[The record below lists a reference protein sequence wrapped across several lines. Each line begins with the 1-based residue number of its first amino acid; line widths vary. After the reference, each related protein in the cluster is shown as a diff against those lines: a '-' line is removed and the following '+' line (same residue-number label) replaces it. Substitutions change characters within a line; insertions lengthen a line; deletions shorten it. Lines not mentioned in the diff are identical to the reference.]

1 MPEIKNQFTGGKM
14 NKDVDERLVPKGEY
28 RDAMNIQVSTSEG
41 SDVGAVQN
49 ILGNKLIDGLGFL
62 SGGATCVGAIADE
75 KNDALYWFVAEHTTN
90 FTGNSINS
98 KNLILQYKSGVVT
111 PVFVDKV
118 TAEINGGAGM
128 LAPGPT
134 SALTIMYLDPI
145 DPGLLELVPGSY
157 IHEIVMDI
165 NSDGN
170 YSPLE
175 FQGNVISVNYT
186 TGAVVIDVGFTQL
199 LAEVFNGQIP
209 QAAFYVSSNRG
220 SVLGFDKNNIITGI
234 NIIDDMLFW
243 TDGITEPK
251 KINIPRSIAGTTNID
266 FSTRLIN
273 DAQGITLGSNILARE
288 EHITVVKK
296 APLRAPYLYMKAARG
311 GNSRGTTSYNFN
323 SVSPSDTITISIQ
336 PFSSSSVNYQ
346 INDVLLLKQINNP
359 VAANFPV
366 TEFDIRAVII
376 SISGATVNVQVLS
389 IPNNLAF
396 GSLVFVVDLDEFY
409 DKLYA
414 LKFPRF
420 AYRYKYEDNEYSS
433 IGPFS
438 EVAFMPGVFDFS
450 PNKGYN
456 LGMENKLRELR
467 IRKLIPRN
475 IPMDVVEIDIL
486 YRESDSPNIYIVD
499 EIKPSDPQWAA
510 DSYKITS
517 ETIKA
522 AVPSNQLLR
531 AWDNVPKKALAQEMT
546 GNRIVYGNY
555 EQNYDMHA
563 YRPSLDV
570 ALLQRVPL
578 SNGWGV
584 NSFLKTIKSLRDYQV
599 GVVFSDAYGRQTPVL
614 TDSAG
619 SIKVSKL
626 AASKSHQIVLQTTTP
641 PPEWAKYQ
649 KFYIKETSTEYYNLS
664 LDKYFEA
671 EDGNVWLSFP
681 SSDRNK
687 VDLDSSLYLKKSFNS
702 AEAGFSTEKYKI
714 IDINNEAPEFIKT
727 RRSIL
732 GKIDNGNDN
741 RLFTADANLPVRYED
756 EFTVESDPLKNT
768 ILENFH
774 KRHNSADSG
783 VGGSGGGAVVNNPLF
798 VRITSYTS
806 DDVGVY
812 SPGSLAT
819 NWYEIDNVKKSE
831 DNEEYIIRVKEPFG
845 LDATWTNTGA
855 SGNLAS
861 GMSTITNDEVGL
873 QFEIGQDTVQ
883 NKAIF
888 QGRFFVKILM
898 DTAVEDNIIAP
909 AMYQTVEVLATARCG
924 YLKDFTREDLG
935 ITNSTSSTL
944 AAHAAAISDFNVNGP
959 DGNPG
964 NYSNPEPDGVPV
976 PTDSYWSWRA
986 WHKIQSKL
994 NTLES
999 RWVIDEAFATGEE
1012 PFWGSAGYVD
1022 SNEQADV
1029 MWGSYSTTYGGYHSQ
1044 SALSWT
1050 LDHNAT
1056 SGPWNPSGL
1065 ASSIVQ
1071 GLGHGTN
1078 LEDYE
1083 YFTVG
1088 NGVTDHT
1095 IDISYIGTGRTKY
1108 QGYADIYEDVNA
1120 SASDWE
1126 ALVWHQKA
1134 WSTWWEISGS
1144 STGDALDDEARVFA
1158 DMLQP
1163 GAFLRFKNDPN
1174 LIVYEIE
1181 SVKKIFKLNYAE
1193 GKEDNEYPFASSE
1206 IGDSSIPNGAAPGA
1220 NEYFNRSHLNRRIT
1234 YRLKLTAPNAG
1245 DIIGTNGGSTGP
1257 GYDPLFGDNTN
1268 ETNISGVFCPIEIVT
1283 LHSIS
1288 TGGET
1293 TMPEDPAVFETVPK
1307 EDTGLDIYHEAS
1319 DTMPI
1324 DLAFDPIAFAPR
1336 GTRVSTADD
1345 ALGGNAI
1352 SGPATVSGWEGN
1364 LLKISNA
1371 YFMEDFLYQNQL
1383 LTFTRPDGSYT
1394 TAIIQGGLGELIP
1407 GQPDSSYY
1415 AYISQAVGGNK
1426 IGIGWHNCYA
1436 FGNGVESNRIRDT
1449 FNKPFIDNGAK
1460 VSTTLEGG
1468 YEKEHRRYG
1477 LIYSGAYNSTSSV
1490 NNLNQFIAAEKITK
1504 DINPIYGSIQ
1514 KLYSGWGQGGDL
1526 IALCEDRILKI
1537 LANKD
1542 ALFNADGNPQLTST
1556 NNVLGQAIPYS
1567 GEYGISENPESFAS
1581 EAYRIYFTD
1590 KVRGAVMR
1598 LSMDGLTP
1606 ISNHGMKDWFRD
1618 NLKLSNK
1625 IIGSY
1630 DDRKDEYNLTL
1641 EGDPAVIDRK
1651 KPGYPTTVTFRE
1663 DVKGWVSFKSFTPEN
1678 AISCANEYYTFEK
1691 GKMWQHHIESAPCN
1705 TFNNVRRDSSL
1716 VAILNDIPG
1725 SIKSFTTLNYEGT
1738 QARVSR
1744 SLDAAGVDV
1753 QDGEYYNLAKINGW
1767 FVDYIETEQDSGGV
1781 TEFRKKEHKWFN
1793 YIKGKEGVITNFVTN
1808 DFSGERFANQGLGV
1822 LSSDAT
1828 QSSTTGCMDDTMF
1841 NYDSAADFDDGSCIE
1856 IAFGCLDPSATNFNP
1871 NANTTNNSCII
1882 PGCIDNVTINGCGIN
1897 CLGALNFDSSA
1908 NEDDGS
1914 CVYCIFGCT
1923 DDTMFNFSSLATC
1936 DDGSCIP
1943 YIPGCTDSFNANATN
1958 YDPLAN
1964 IEDGSCGYYGCTDP
1978 AAANFL
1984 TGVYDNLS
1992 STNGIT
1998 GESTACYDMT
2008 AGTTTGGIPFSDTL
2022 VPPYPSP
2029 TTNFMVMI
2037 NSNPNIVGQLAF
2049 IPPCATEEDSS
2060 CVYMGCGDENA
2071 CNYDPLVLPNQTDSC
2086 QYCGIQTAIN
2096 YDGAD
2101 IECSMSE
2108 SVCDNGPCDQDSVSY
2123 VSIASLLPNSTCQF
2137 CEQVMAAPIVT
2148 NVTYNSYDIAWLY
2161 PNDNFGTPLTLTEVA
2176 RFELT
2181 INNSSPAVAAVAI
2194 NYPSSHID
2202 PNGSDYGLAPA
2213 VSGSG
2218 IVGDPFTITINN
2230 TSSLPLWIPTVTPS
2244 SNYYI
2249 NVTASCYQAGAS
2261 TNLSQALITTPIIGM
2276 SGYVNWSYDASTTH
2290 GSDVV
2295 VQTPPE
2301 PIWVIG
2307 CTDAAAF
2314 NYNPDANVDD
2324 GSCCL
2329 IAGCPADAVGG
2340 FSNLNMPPGACYD
2353 DGSCTPFVYGCPIYG
2368 MFNYDPL
2375 VTFDDGSCEAVVEGC
2390 TVSNYAEYNPDA
2402 NTNDGSCLTV
2412 IVNGCMTECATNYNP
2427 YATNHDDNSC
2437 VIVNGCTDPGAI
2449 NYTQGNYVCNT
2460 VPCIYPGCTDPNAS
2474 NYDPTAGNYDVNN
2487 PDNSS
2492 CTYPSG
2498 CNPGSC
2504 TPFGIFSAYTSQASS
2519 TGFTINYPTNEAWNE
2534 CVVGA
2539 EVVLNLPTGD
2549 TTPIALTV
2557 GATSEVVATTL
2568 PAGLTYATVTY
2579 MCFGGGTG
2587 QQVIATINNS

>member
-1 MPEIKNQFTGGKM
+1 MPEIKKQFTGGKM
-14 NKDVDERLVPKGEY
+14 NKDVDERLVPSGEY
-28 RDAMNIQVSTSEG
+28 KDAMNIQVSTSEG
-41 SDVGAVQN
+41 SNVGTVQN

-62 SGGATCVGAIADE
+62 GSDATCVGAIADE
-75 KNDALYWFVAEHTTN
+75 KNDALYWLVAEHTT
-90 FTGNSINS
+90 TPAGNNINS
-98 KNLILQYKSGVVT
+98 KNLILQYKSGTVT

-118 TAEINGGAGM
+118 TIEINGGAGM
-128 LAPGPT
+128 FAPGPT
-134 SALTIMYLDPI
+134 SASTIMYLDTT
-145 DPGLLELVPGSY
+145 DSGLPGLIPDSY
-157 IHEIVMDI
+157 IPEIGIDI
-165 NSDGN
+165 SSDGN
-170 YSPLE
+170 YSIVE
-175 FQGNVISVNYT
+175 FQANVISVNYT
-186 TGAVVIDVGFTQL
+186 TGAVVIDVDFTQL

-209 QAAFYVSSNRG
+209 QAPFYVVSNSG
-220 SVLGFDKNNIITGI
+220 SVLHFDKNNKITGI

-243 TDGITEPK
+243 TDNITEPK
-251 KINIPRSIAGTTNID
+251 KINIPRSIEGTDNLGM
-266 FSTRLIN
+266 SNTRLIN
-273 DAQGITLGSNILARE
+273 DAQDIGYINGILIQE

-396 GSLVFVVDLDEFY
+396 GSLAFVVDLDEFY

-456 LGMENKLRELR
+456 LGMENKLRELQ
-467 IRKLIPRN
+467 IRELIPSN

-578 SNGWGV
+578 SNGSWGV
-584 NSFLKTIKSLRDYQV
+584 NSFLKTVKSLRDYQV

-732 GKIDNGNDN
+732 GKIDNGAGNI
-741 RLFTADANLPVRYED
+741 LFTEDASLPVRYED
-756 EFTVESDPLKNT
+756 EFTVESFPLANT

-783 VGGSGGGAVVNNPLF
+783 VGGGSGGAVVNNPLF

-819 NWYEIDNVKKSE
+819 NWYEIDNVKKSVT
-831 DNEEYIIRVKEPFG
+831 NEKYIIRVKEPFG

-935 ITNSTSSTL
+935 LTNTSSTL
-944 AAHAAAISDFNVNGP
+944 AAHAAAIADFNANGP

-964 NYSNPEPDGVPV
+964 NYVNPEPDGVPV
-976 PTDSYWSWRA
+976 PTDSYWSHRA

-1044 SALSWT
+1044 SAPSWT

-1071 GLGHGTN
+1071 GLGHGNN

-1095 IDISYIGTGRTKY
+1095 IDISYIGTGRSSY
-1108 QGYADIYEDVNA
+1108 EGYANIYEDVNA
-1120 SASDWE
+1120 SASDWA
-1126 ALVWHQKA
+1126 ALIWHQMA
-1134 WSTWWEISGS
+1134 WSTWWEISGN

-1206 IGDSSIPNGAAPGA
+1206 IGDSSIPNGATPGA

-1245 DIIGTNGGSTGP
+1245 DIIGTNGGNTGP

-1283 LHSIS
+1283 LHSIL
-1288 TGGET
+1288 TGEET

-1324 DLAFDPIAFAPR
+1324 DLAFDPSAFAPK

-1364 LLKISNA
+1364 LLRINNA
-1371 YFMEDFLYQNQL
+1371 FFMEDFLQQDQL

-1394 TAIIQGGLGELIP
+1394 TATIGSLGTLIAN
-1407 GQPDSSYY
+1407 QPDSSYY
-1415 AYISQAVGGNK
+1415 AYIGQAVGGNK

-1567 GEYGISENPESFAS
+1567 GEYGISKNPESFAS
-1581 EAYRIYFTD
+1581 EAYRAYFTD
-1590 KVRGAVMR
+1590 KVRGTVMR

-1606 ISNHGMKDWFRD
+1606 ISNHGMKDWFRN
-1618 NLKLSNK
+1618 NLRLSNK
-1625 IIGSY
+1625 INGSY

-1663 DVKGWVSFKSFTPEN
+1663 DVRGWVSFKSFTPEN
-1678 AISCANEYYTFEK
+1678 AISCANEYYTFENSK
-1691 GKMWQHHIESAPCN
+1691 IWRHHVESVPCN
-1705 TFNNVRRDSSL
+1705 TFYNIRKDSSL
-1716 VAILNDIPG
+1716 VAILNDVPG

-1744 SLDAAGVDV
+1744 SLDTAGIDI
-1753 QDGEYYNLAKINGW
+1753 QDGEYYNLAETDGW
-1767 FVDYIETEQDSGGV
+1767 FVDYIKTEQDLGGV
-1781 TEFRKKEHKWFN
+1781 IEFRKKEHKWFN
-1793 YIKGKEGVITNFVTN
+1793 YIKGKEGAITDFVTN
-1808 DFSGERFANQGLGV
+1808 DFSGENFANQGLGV
-1822 LSSDAT
+1822 LSSPAT
-1828 QSSTTGCMDDTMF
+1828 QSSTVGCMDDTMF
-1841 NYDSAADFDDGSCIE
+1841 NYDPAADFDDGGCIE
-1856 IAFGCLDPSATNFNP
+1856 IAFGCLDPGATNFDQ
-1871 NANTTNNSCII
+1871 NANTNDNSCII
-1882 PGCIDNVTINGCGIN
+1882 LGCIDNTTPNGCGVN
-1897 CLGALNFDSSA
+1897 CSGALNFDSSA
-1908 NEDDGS
+1908 N
-1914 CVYCIFGCT
+1914 T
-1923 DDTMFNFSSLATC
+1923 DDESCIYCVLGCMDSTMFNFSSQATC

-1943 YIPGCTDSFNANATN
+1943 YIQGCTDSFNANATN

-1964 IEDGSCGYYGCTDP
+1964 IDNGSCGYYGCTNP
-1978 AAANFL
+1978 ASVGFL
-1984 TGVYDNLS
+1984 TSFSSGGLY
-1992 STNGIT
+1992 STNAST
-1998 GESTACYDMT
+1998 GESSVCFDVA
-2008 AGTTTGGIPFSDTL
+2008 ALGIPFSATL
-2022 VPPYPSP
+2022 ADPFPGPSISYIDQ
-2029 TTNFMVMI
+2029 I
-2037 NSNPNIVGQLAF
+2037 NANSGITGQIAF
-2049 IPPCATEEDSS
+2049 IPPCPTEDNGS
-2060 CVYMGCGDENA
+2060 CVYLGCTDPTACSYDVSASVNDPLSCTYCGDDTA
-2071 CNYDPLVLPNQTDSC
+2071 LNYDLADASCTAGCEYCPTITNVTISDVSYNDFTINWELPTGLSLANVNSMRVNWGPAASTPPFVLPNAYYHFLTPSNLSAATQIGNVYSLVVSQANASAFATVTPNTIYNIAIDLECINPSPGLSSLGFPLPPL
-2086 QYCGIQTAIN
+2086 YSVATASN
-2096 YDGAD
+2096 TAGQATVTTGA
-2101 IECSMSE
+2101 
-2108 SVCDNGPCDQDSVSY
+2108 
-2123 VSIASLLPNSTCQF
+2123 
-2137 CEQVMAAPIVT
+2137 
-2148 NVTYNSYDIAWLY
+2148 
-2161 PNDNFGTPLTLTEVA
+2161 
-2176 RFELT
+2176 
-2181 INNSSPAVAAVAI
+2181 
-2194 NYPSSHID
+2194 
-2202 PNGSDYGLAPA
+2202 APA
-2213 VSGSG
+2213 V
-2218 IVGDPFTITINN
+2218 I
-2230 TSSLPLWIPTVTPS
+2230 
-2244 SNYYI
+2244 Y
-2249 NVTASCYQAGAS
+2249 
-2261 TNLSQALITTPIIGM
+2261 
-2276 SGYVNWSYDASTTH
+2276 
-2290 GSDVV
+2290 
-2295 VQTPPE
+2295 
-2301 PIWVIG
+2301 G
-2307 CTDAAAF
+2307 CTDATAL
-2314 NYNPDANVDD
+2314 NYDPTATDDD
-2324 GSCCL
+2324 GYCCY
-2329 IAGCPADAVGG
+2329 IAGCPAGSIGG
-2340 FSNLNMPPGACYD
+2340 FSNLNTPPGACYD
-2353 DGSCTPFVYGCPIYG
+2353 DGSCLPYVYGCQDPS
-2368 MFNYDPL
+2368 MSNYDPL
-2375 VTFDDGSCEAVVEGC
+2375 ATAPGTCIPYIYGCMDDGYVEYNSAATADDGSCSTANLYGC
-2390 TVSNYAEYNPDA
+2390 TTSCATNFNPYA
-2402 NTNDGSCLTV
+2402 NTND
-2412 IVNGCMTECATNYNP
+2412 
-2427 YATNHDDNSC
+2427 NSC
-2437 VIVNGCTDPGAI
+2437 IILEGCTDPAAT
-2449 NYTQGNYVCNT
+2449 NFYNAPLVCEDGS
-2460 VPCIYPGCTDPNAS
+2460 CIYTGCMDPNAL
-2474 NYDPTAGNYDVNN
+2474 NYDSTSTIQPPNA
-2487 PDNSS
+2487 
-2492 CTYPSG
+2492 CTYPQG
-2498 CNPGSC
+2498 CAPGSC
-2504 TPFGIFSAYTSQASS
+2504 DPFGIMGVYAGSTSPA
-2519 TGFTINYPTNEAWNE
+2519 GFTINYPTTWNS
-2534 CVVGA
+2534 CVA
-2539 EVVLNLPTGD
+2539 SAQIIMHYLAGD
-2549 TTPIALTV
+2549 SAPIALTV

-2568 PAGLTYATVTY
+2568 PAGLTYGTVTY
-2579 MCFGGGTG
+2579 TCVSGGTSTASLP
-2587 QQVIATINNS
+2587 IACSSC